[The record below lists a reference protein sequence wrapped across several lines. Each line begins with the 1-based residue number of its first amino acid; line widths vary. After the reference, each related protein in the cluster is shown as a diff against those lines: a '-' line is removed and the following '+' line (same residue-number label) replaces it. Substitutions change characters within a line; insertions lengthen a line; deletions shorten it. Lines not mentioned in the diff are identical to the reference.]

1 MTQQPSATAV
11 PSTLRER
18 ARLLAEREILHTA
31 LRLFTEQGY
40 DETSIAQI
48 AEEAGVSRRTLFR
61 YFGAKE
67 DLVGGS
73 ARQLGRVLED
83 QIRRQPAADDAWKV
97 LRAGIAAVQA
107 SHDSRDQALERFRI
121 LHSTASLRAAWLEK
135 RLRFQEDLLPLITER
150 MDIAD
155 SSTDHQARAVIGTV
169 FVCLDAASMTWVE
182 NDGQGNI
189 MDLYDECIAAVRG
202 APSVDQT

>member
-83 QIRRQPAADDAWKV
+83 QIKRQPAADDAWKV